1 LLRPQVSLERTIGV
15 IAHMKSAGLKKLFKN
30 RRAVSAVISNL
41 ILMGAVIAVGFS
53 VLAWS
58 ISQASNYN
66 NQYSQTIAADIN
78 QTKER
83 VTFEYVLYNNTNSNL
98 KVYLMNSGTI
108 DGIALGTVYVFNS
121 TWTGTASITLTFFN
135 GTSPPNQQIDV
146 GQERSFT
153 ISPINLVSG
162 KSYSLKIITARGSS
176 FVQLFYA

>member
-1 LLRPQVSLERTIGV
+1 
-15 IAHMKSAGLKKLFKN
+15 MKSAGLQRLFKN

-41 ILMGAVIAVGFS
+41 ILMGAAIAVGFS

-58 ISQASNYN
+58 MGQATSYN

-98 KVYLMNSGTI
+98 RVYLLNSGTI
-108 DGIALGTVYVFNS
+108 DGIAPRTVYVFNT
-121 TWTGTASITLTFFN
+121 TWTYTASIALTFFN
-135 GTSPPNQQIDV
+135 GTNPTNQQIDV

-153 ISPINLVSG
+153 LSSITLVSG
-162 KSYSLKIITARGSS
+162 KRYSLQIMTARGSS
-176 FVQLFYA
+176 FVQSFYA